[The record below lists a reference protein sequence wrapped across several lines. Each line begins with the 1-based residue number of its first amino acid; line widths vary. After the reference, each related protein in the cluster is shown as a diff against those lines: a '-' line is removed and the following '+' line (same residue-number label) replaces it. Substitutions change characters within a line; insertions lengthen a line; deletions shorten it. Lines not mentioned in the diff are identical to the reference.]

1 MATVQTRLAK
11 KPHLARSEAT
21 GGARPPRI
29 APALRDKVRREAVA
43 EDSVVPIDGFLS
55 DQECRDI
62 LEELKFAFWQPS
74 LTYVLRAD
82 GRHFNAKS
90 AARVSSTAHV
100 DWFTNQLLQIVHGI
114 EKRLQKHFGIDPAKL
129 EPWQATEYSRN
140 EKFDYHLDSGYWG
153 DHPAGERTLTFL
165 FYLTTPLKG
174 GATRFRAL
182 DKSFDAKA
190 GRLLVWNNLFANGN
204 PNAKMIHSATPV
216 LKGRK
221 VTLVTWQRQRK
232 WTVK

>member
-1 MATVQTRLAK
+1 MASVRTRSETTS
-11 KPHLARSEAT
+11 HLARSEGA
-21 GGARPPRI
+21 GGSPPLRV
-29 APALRDKVRREAVA
+29 APALRDKMRRDACA

-55 DQECRDI
+55 EQECRDI
-62 LEELKFAFWQPS
+62 LDELKFAFWQPS
-74 LTYVLRAD
+74 LTYVQRAD

-90 AARVSSTAHV
+90 SARVSSTAHV
-100 DWFTNQLLQIVHGI
+100 DWFTNELLQIVKRI
-114 EKRLQKHFGIDPAKL
+114 EQRLQKLFGADPAKL

-140 EKFDYHLDSGYWG
+140 EKFDFHLDSGYWG
-153 DHPAGERTLTFL
+153 DHPAGDRTLTFL
-165 FYLTTPLKG
+165 LYLTTPLKG

-216 LKGRK
+216 LGGRK

-232 WTVK
+232 WSVK